1 MLSPSVLR
9 QLRKSALMQTLS
21 DEAFLQLHPHFRLR
35 ELQGGDELLTQ
46 GDTARCLYIVLSGRL
61 KAWRKTDDDIKQL
74 GEIGAGESVGEQA
87 LLAQSV
93 RYATVVAIRD
103 SLLVGLDEHAFNS
116 IAKDHSETLLAFT
129 AQVIRRLS
137 GEQTPPTSHV
147 RTIALLPLTAGAP
160 VLELA
165 HALTNSTGSTSC
177 RRLDESDW
185 HAAKAE
191 HGSGAS
197 RWLNDQELEYELV
210 IYEGNFSPEWQQ
222 LCLRQADRILWVA
235 GADDHDQL
243 PPDNLPCLAGQEL
256 VLIHNNHIRNGVTAR
271 WLQHWPCDENPEHYS
286 IRQLP
291 GQSDRKYGPFAADDI
306 ERFRRL
312 LTGQAMGLVLGGGG
326 ARGFAHIG
334 LLRWLEEREIE
345 IDLVGGT
352 SIGALLGAGVAS
364 GLDSHALEAASRD
377 LLVDN
382 NYLNDVTI
390 PIVSLLS
397 IRRFRRA
404 LQERFGDLAIED
416 LPKPFFCVS
425 SNLSRAAEH
434 IHRSGPLYKAV
445 GASMSVPGVAPPQI
459 YQGDLLVDGG
469 VLNNLPLDVMD
480 KMGRGQMLGSD
491 VSSAAEFRVSPELE
505 HPPRVGT
512 LLWQRIRRQPNGV
525 RFPSIFSL
533 LYRSAT
539 ASSMRYERLLKQHY
553 PIVRHDVMG
562 AGTFDWKQI
571 DKLIDSGYRGA
582 EAQGPALLAG
592 ILDPSAPPSPVSDSE
607 TDARLEQKAG
617 KDRSESLNAA

>member
-1 MLSPSVLR
+1 
-9 QLRKSALMQTLS
+9 MQTLS
-21 DEAFLQLHPHFRLR
+21 DEAFIKLHPHFRLQ
-35 ELQGGDELLTQ
+35 EMQGGDMLFTQ
-46 GDTARCLYIVLSGRL
+46 GDSARSIYIVMSGRL
-61 KAWRKTDDDIKQL
+61 KAWRKTDDGIKQL
-74 GEIGAGESVGEQA
+74 GEIGVGESIGEQA
-87 LLAQSV
+87 LLAQST
-93 RYATVVAIRD
+93 RYANVVAIRD
-103 SLLVGLDEHAFNS
+103 SLLVSLNEDAFNS
-116 IAKDHSETLLAFT
+116 IAKDQPETILAFT

-137 GEQTPPTSHV
+137 GEQAQPTSYV
-147 RTIALLPLTAGAP
+147 RTVALLPLTPGAP
-160 VLELA
+160 VRELA
-165 HALTNSTGSTSC
+165 RALANSPGSTSC
-177 RRLDESDW
+177 RRLAESDW
-185 HAAKAE
+185 IAAKAQ
-191 HGSGAS
+191 HGAGSS
-197 RWLNDQELEYELV
+197 RWLNDQELEHELV
-210 IYEGNFSPEWQQ
+210 IYEGNFNESWQQ
-222 LCLRQADRILWVA
+222 QCLRQADRILWVA

-256 VLIHNNHIRNGVTAR
+256 VLIHNNHIREGITAR
-271 WLQHWPCDENPEHYS
+271 WLHHWPCDENPEHYS
-286 IRQLP
+286 IRQLGRRSG
-291 GQSDRKYGPFAADDI
+291 GQYGPFAGADI

-334 LLRWLEEREIE
+334 LLRWLEERDIE

-364 GLDSHALEAASRD
+364 GLDSHALEAAARD

-382 NYLNDVTI
+382 NYLNDVTL

-425 SNLSRAAEH
+425 SNLSRAAEQ
-434 IHRSGPLYKAV
+434 IHRSGPLYKAI

-459 YQGDLLVDGG
+459 HNGDLLVDGG
-469 VLNNLPLDVMD
+469 LLNNMPIDVME
-480 KMGRGQMLGSD
+480 KMRRGKMLGSD
-491 VSSAAEFRVSPELE
+491 VAAAAEFRVAPELE
-505 HPPRVGT
+505 RVPGVGT

-553 PIVRHDVMG
+553 PIVRHDVLG
-562 AGTFDWKQI
+562 AGTFDWKRI
-571 DKLIDSGYRGA
+571 DHLIESGYRCA
-582 EAQGPALLAG
+582 EQQGPALLAG
-592 ILDPSAPPSPVSDSE
+592 ILNVDAPPSPVADSE
-607 TDARLEQKAG
+607 PDAMIQQKAG
-617 KDRSESLNAA
+617 KDRNNSLNAA